1 MDEHDNDR
9 DGAKKCVMSVQA
21 EQNETKGHDNTM
33 NNEPG
38 IIQGFLDEFA
48 QKFGGRDSITDEMFE
63 IANNPDSP
71 LRGEVSY
78 RIGCAQ
84 LDSNGTSWFTTSAE
98 AGYPQGMYALARECE
113 TGMGEEPDLLA
124 AAYWHQEAAKK
135 CFDKSV
141 GKSEPIFNRML
152 ESALAGDA
160 EAMFDVGACYETGAL
175 DCANKDSRCALEWYT
190 ESASVG
196 YLPAHLALWEIY
208 YTGAYGIAQD
218 LHKAIKYIKSWSSG
232 LGNGKSDW
240 RRVMP
245 YGADAERR
253 EHMINRIR
261 SHFLLVF
268 FESDSESM
276 DQSEFLNAM
285 FIGHDAAE
293 HQEMV
298 DWIELDDE
306 EVVNWKWRLIQA
318 LIKYR
323 SDRLLNDV
331 EKALT
336 DIIFYVG
343 LQDIGSDSHPSPE
356 IHLSLEV
363 GMQNHAHR
371 AWAFED
377 FSNRKFNGRNSA
389 RCRRVESTLR
399 EIAQQEGAVAKL
411 LLGLILIGSADIGS
425 PDYSEGLG
433 WLEETVKN
441 NDLLGCLC
449 YAYLARSGKINVN
462 STNIKHALKR
472 VIHASH
478 DAAME
483 SIENKPRK
491 YVIGKEIFNEEH
503 FHVLRQRATD
513 QLHDIELE
521 EAALVAKDRAEKD
534 MLSYLTHTLN
544 NTLSS
549 GPESARQAM
558 RILGS
563 ELYENNREY
572 KAINNIASMFSTFL
586 FAQQLLKTFKLYI
599 AEPETLRLNW
609 DADVEGDANI
619 AVVLAVTL
627 RQTLSQVVFASNHQ
641 AALQRLLPH
650 KDTDAVKAIRRAFM
664 DEIVPLDVDA
674 TNAGQVFDW
683 VQDHLGVIHVNIDL
697 AAELHFRSN
706 STRYTFFFSSFSEL
720 VYNALKYSDG
730 TQPIEI
736 TWGKAGEEVGDV
748 FVFRCVNTWTEDSIQ
763 SSEGSGK
770 GLVYLARLAEMLGA
784 TFEKRLDDHRFIA
797 EIRFPVTLLGGQ
809 A

>member
-1 MDEHDNDR
+1 
-9 DGAKKCVMSVQA
+9 
-21 EQNETKGHDNTM
+21 
-33 NNEPG
+33 
-38 IIQGFLDEFA
+38 
-48 QKFGGRDSITDEMFE
+48 
-63 IANNPDSP
+63 
-71 LRGEVSY
+71 
-78 RIGCAQ
+78 
-84 LDSNGTSWFTTSAE
+84 
-98 AGYPQGMYALARECE
+98 
-113 TGMGEEPDLLA
+113 
-124 AAYWHQEAAKK
+124 
-135 CFDKSV
+135 
-141 GKSEPIFNRML
+141 
-152 ESALAGDA
+152 
-160 EAMFDVGACYETGAL
+160 
-175 DCANKDSRCALEWYT
+175 
-190 ESASVG
+190 
-196 YLPAHLALWEIY
+196 
-208 YTGAYGIAQD
+208 
-218 LHKAIKYIKSWSSG
+218 
-232 LGNGKSDW
+232 
-240 RRVMP
+240 
-245 YGADAERR
+245 
-253 EHMINRIR
+253 
-261 SHFLLVF
+261 
-268 FESDSESM
+268 
-276 DQSEFLNAM
+276 
-285 FIGHDAAE
+285 
-293 HQEMV
+293 
-298 DWIELDDE
+298 
-306 EVVNWKWRLIQA
+306 
-318 LIKYR
+318 
-323 SDRLLNDV
+323 
-331 EKALT
+331 
-336 DIIFYVG
+336 
-343 LQDIGSDSHPSPE
+343 
-356 IHLSLEV
+356 
-363 GMQNHAHR
+363 
-371 AWAFED
+371 
-377 FSNRKFNGRNSA
+377 
-389 RCRRVESTLR
+389 
-399 EIAQQEGAVAKL
+399 
-411 LLGLILIGSADIGS
+411 
-425 PDYSEGLG
+425 
-433 WLEETVKN
+433 
-441 NDLLGCLC
+441 
-449 YAYLARSGKINVN
+449 
-462 STNIKHALKR
+462 
-472 VIHASH
+472 
-478 DAAME
+478 
-483 SIENKPRK
+483 
-491 YVIGKEIFNEEH
+491 
-503 FHVLRQRATD
+503 
-513 QLHDIELE
+513 
-521 EAALVAKDRAEKD
+521 